1 MTRKKKTTAQYSA
14 LTGIHRAIP
23 IILFAFAV
31 FTMFCFITQDI
42 GALGHAISALFLGLF
57 SHGAYAIPLLLALH
71 AIFYSSDIAGKRVV
85 SRVIFSLIAI
95 TFISALSYSITYW
108 DSGFTFNAVEFFRN
122 GKNAVG
128 GGLIGGTVGFC
139 ITQIVGKVGLV
150 TIAAAILAIY
160 VSYFF
165 AGGQS
170 GLKTVFRGIVHFI
183 LVVLAKIE
191 RTVKRIN
198 RKMKNAKTEKVKRNT
213 NMKSLELADDDYFD
227 EDNGMSKVN
236 IPALG
241 IKITRSEAS
250 INANI
255 TLQDKLF
262 HKSAVSK
269 EEAEEMERR
278 EQCEEMYARAMAD
291 APVEDAE
298 PIVTPRKR
306 TATYNYDVWEY
317 DGDDVTDSKTANDAE
332 NDAENTESAAKPR
345 DESADSVFTKDFD
358 PFVMAM
364 SEKLASKPSSR
375 SLLKEKQNQ
384 TRITEDVSELTEAE
398 IEREKRILEFE
409 RRKAAIISN
418 HRPTPV
424 NNDGE
429 FKGTPKTVDFR
440 ERKEETVAATPRETE
455 VSSFTFDKS
464 ARVYEQPKPEPAH
477 YTAIGIGV
485 EGDSFST
492 VVKKQPS
499 QNAYSTQTPPTY
511 NADRAVNNTPYGTAA
526 NTTAG
531 NPTLGNAD
539 NKYAAGSAFG
549 NDNRNTQ
556 STAFGN
562 GYSNAASQNMDNAP
576 YREQTVGQNPSFG
589 KPYEDN
595 EATVI
600 FSKKT
605 TDSVYSGAN
614 DSNPTVYERVEPNTD
629 KKEEKASS
637 TEFYNMDHSGDDG
650 ILFTFS
656 TEKKADV
663 KAAEPI
669 ASTAQVKAETDKT
682 VATVNTSATEEAT
695 KNPITGGY
703 YTTDK
708 NEDTSVKI
716 EFVPEFKP
724 YQPPTDND
732 VSREEVNV
740 IRLDEGESQNL
751 GTIKVEREMIKDDIT
766 EDIYAGLD
774 DEDEMYA
781 DLDDGDEEEY
791 EDGEIDESA
800 FEDDGAAFETEEI
813 PESERNPVVQGYK
826 DMFTAL
832 HDDNVSKDIEQAES
846 TESDNSTDTA
856 DESNDSDDSTDGE
869 DESGEAYDTDGEDDS
884 APPFAHT
891 RIVPESKA
899 ASAKEPAEKEEKAV
913 KAKPDFSNYKFP
925 PIDLLTLDPAVEDD
939 TSEIQVNTGILIDTL
954 ASFGVTASIKG
965 VDRGP
970 RITRYEVV
978 PARGVKVSAVT
989 KLYNDIVLALGK
1001 EGVRMEAPIPGKS
1014 AIGFEIPNEN
1024 PKTVRL
1030 RELLESDEF
1039 KNPNS
1044 PTFIAVGKDVA
1055 GGAVFDDVRKY
1066 PHALVCGATG
1076 TGKSVF
1082 INSLLIS
1089 MLYHAHPDDL
1099 KLIMIDPK
1107 IVEFTMY
1114 VDIPHLLIPVIN
1126 DAKQAA
1132 GALIW
1137 AVEEMERRYALLNEK
1152 KVRNIDS
1159 YNEKVKFDPSLGEPL
1174 SKIVIVIDELADLM
1188 MQAKQ
1193 TANTVEDQIARLA
1206 QKARAAGIHLLLGT
1220 QRPDVKVITGKIKA
1234 NIPTRIACKVTSQ
1247 IDSRTIFDESGAE
1260 KLLGKGD
1267 MLYWPGDKGAAL
1279 RVQGAFVSDTEVE
1292 DVMNFLKSQS
1302 PTKTYDDEVFA
1313 AINKKANDLSKDTS
1327 GGSDDDEDAGEVGGG
1342 CYSDPQFLDAVE
1354 LAIRSKKIS
1363 TSLLQRKLSI
1373 GYGKAAKYIDT
1384 MQEIGVVSEPNG
1396 QKPRDVLISMDDWHE
1411 KLSRVALD

>member
-1 MTRKKKTTAQYSA
+1 MTRKKKTEAQYSA

-42 GALGHAISALFLGLF
+42 GALGHAISTLFLGLF
-57 SHGAYAIPLLLALH
+57 SYGAYAIPLLLALH
-71 AIFYSSDIAGKRVV
+71 AIFYSSDIASKRVL

-95 TFISALSYSITYW
+95 TFISALAYSITYW
-108 DSGFTFNAVEFFRN
+108 DTGFTFNAVEFFRN

-128 GGLIGGTVGFC
+128 GGFIGGTVGFC
-139 ITQIVGKVGLV
+139 VTQIVGKVGLV

-170 GLKTVFRGIVHFI
+170 GLKTVFLAIVHFVLLI
-183 LVVLAKIE
+183 LASIE
-191 RTVKRIN
+191 KAIKRSV
-198 RKMKNAKTEKVKRNT
+198 RKMKTAKTEKVKRNT
-213 NMKSLELADDDYFD
+213 NLKSLELADDDYFD
-227 EDNGMSKVN
+227 EDNGLEKVS

-241 IKITRSEAS
+241 IKITRQENNSGS
-250 INANI
+250 

-269 EEAEEMERR
+269 EEAEEMELR
-278 EQCEEMYARAMAD
+278 EQREEMYNAAMAD
-291 APVEDAE
+291 A
-298 PIVTPRKR
+298 IVTEEKTQPTVTPKR
-306 TATYNYDVWEY
+306 RTVNFDYDSL
-317 DGDDVTDSKTANDAE
+317 DFTDSDDTND
-332 NDAENTESAAKPR
+332 NDDFTETNEESAVKVQR
-345 DESADSVFTKDFD
+345 DDSADDVFTKDFD
-358 PFVMAM
+358 PFSLVM
-364 SEKLASKPSSR
+364 SEKLATKPSSR
-375 SLLKEKQNQ
+375 SLLDERKNQ

-409 RRKAAIISN
+409 RRKAAIVSAHN
-418 HRPTPV
+418 RSTPV

-429 FKGTPKTVDFR
+429 FKGTPKTVDFH
-440 ERKEETVAATPRETE
+440 ERKEENVSTAPKETE
-455 VSSFTFDKS
+455 YSSFVVDKTT
-464 ARVYEQPKPEPAH
+464 RVYEKPKAEPAN
-477 YTAIGIGV
+477 YTSIGLGK
-485 EGDSFST
+485 ESDSFST
-492 VVKKQPS
+492 VVRKQPIA
-499 QNAYSTQTPPTY
+499 QNTYS
-511 NADRAVNNTPYGTAA
+511 GTAETTFTPTA
-526 NTTAG
+526 NTTYGNHTNVTPGG
-531 NPTLGNAD
+531 NPAYGTVTNTKENNAYTSPYTER
-539 NKYAAGSAFG
+539 NG
-549 NDNRNTQ
+549 NDVQ
-556 STAFGN
+556 SRT
-562 GYSNAASQNMDNAP
+562 YK
-576 YREQTVGQNPSFG
+576 EEETHTVV
-589 KPYEDN
+589 
-595 EATVI
+595 T
-600 FSKKT
+600 KKT
-605 TDSVYSGAN
+605 DGNPAQYSGLN
-614 DSNPTVYERVEPNTD
+614 DYTPKTYDKVEPTAQTNNKIVNSAD
-629 KKEEKASS
+629 S
-637 TEFYNMDHSGDDG
+637 YNMDHNGNDDF
-650 ILFTFS
+650 LFSFTFGKNAQEEVEETKKTDTKQAVVTPTFS
-656 TEKKADV
+656 TETV
-663 KAAEPI
+663 ENI
-669 ASTAQVKAETDKT
+669 TAVTTEK
-682 VATVNTSATEEAT
+682 TEETAV
-695 KNPITGGY
+695 K
-703 YTTDK
+703 TTVSHT
-708 NEDTSVKI
+708 EDTEVDDSELI
-716 EFVPEFKP
+716 PHFKP
-724 YQPPTDND
+724 YQAPGDDD
-732 VSREEVNV
+732 VSAKEVNV
-740 IRLDEGESQNL
+740 ITLDEGDSTTL
-751 GTIKVEREMIKDDIT
+751 GTIKIERERITDDIP

-774 DEDEMYA
+774 EEDDLYSGLDDEEDET
-781 DLDDGDEEEY
+781 D
-791 EDGEIDESA
+791 EDGEIDESE
-800 FEDDGAAFETEEI
+800 FSDDGSAFETEEI
-813 PESERNPVVQGYK
+813 PESERNPVVQGYHN
-826 DMFTAL
+826 MFTAL
-832 HDDNVSKDIEQAES
+832 HDD
-846 TESDNSTDTA
+846 
-856 DESNDSDDSTDGE
+856 DSDDNNANDITETDTDSYTAEEHEDYEERDDEYEDGE
-869 DESGEAYDTDGEDDS
+869 DDDS
-884 APPFAHT
+884 APPFLHT
-891 RIVPESKA
+891 RVVPEKKA
-899 ASAKEPAEKEEKAV
+899 TEKEEAEPV
-913 KAKPDFSNYKFP
+913 KTKPDFSNYTFP
-925 PIDLLTLDPAVEDD
+925 PIDLLGLDPAIEDD
-939 TSEIQVNTGILIDTL
+939 RSEIQVNTNILIDTL

-989 KLYNDIVLALGK
+989 KLFNDIVLALGK

-1014 AIGFEIPNEN
+1014 AIGFEIPNGN

-1039 KNPNS
+1039 KNPAT

-1137 AVEEMERRYALLNEK
+1137 AVQEMERRYALLNEK
-1152 KVRNIDS
+1152 KVRNIDG

-1174 SKIVIVIDELADLM
+1174 PKIVIVIDELADLM

-1247 IDSRTIFDESGAE
+1247 VDSRTIFDESGAE

-1279 RVQGAFVSDTEVE
+1279 RVQGAFVSDEEVE
-1292 DVMNFLKSQS
+1292 SVMNFLKSQS
-1302 PTKTYDDEVFA
+1302 PANTYDDEIFA
-1313 AINKKANDLSKDTS
+1313 AINKNANDLSKDTS
-1327 GGSDDDEDAGEVGGG
+1327 ADSDDDDEAGERGGG

-1354 LAIRSKKIS
+1354 LAIRSRKIS

-1384 MQEIGVVSEPNG
+1384 MQDIGVVSEPNG
-1396 QKPRDVLISMDDWHE
+1396 QKPRDVLITMDEWNE
-1411 KLSRVALD
+1411 KLSRVALN